1 MPIVITEKNLQILEL
16 LASYYVLKRSTI
28 QEILFPHVKSARSV
42 CERLRK
48 LVREGYI
55 SVASM
60 EVVLRGSGNS
70 APVYH
75 PNKKTAETL
84 AAIHDDSSYERV
96 YCKPPSGRLLF
107 HWLEISQ
114 LHYIVDLSIE
124 NSEAAKLHAWFN
136 EWEPIN
142 KNAMRQSD
150 LFSLYS
156 EFDKTSC
163 APDAGFLVENRTGAL
178 KSFYLEADRGNDSL
192 KRIVSKKPGGYN
204 RMFELQRHLKHF
216 PASTVPGF
224 SILFVTTTEHR
235 RDELVKSSAQF
246 DPHRLWKFACRND
259 INADTFFFGS
269 VWRAADK
276 TAHALITQ

>member
-1 MPIVITEKNLQILEL
+1 
-16 LASYYVLKRSTI
+16 
-28 QEILFPHVKSARSV
+28 
-42 CERLRK
+42 
-48 LVREGYI
+48 
-55 SVASM
+55 
-60 EVVLRGSGNS
+60 
-70 APVYH
+70 
-75 PNKKTAETL
+75 
-84 AAIHDDSSYERV
+84 
-96 YCKPPSGRLLF
+96 
-107 HWLEISQ
+107 
-114 LHYIVDLSIE
+114 VDLSIE

-178 KSFYLEADRGNDSL
+178 KS
-192 KRIVSKKPGGYN
+192 KPGGYN